1 MTDLKSVFKA
11 QWANV
16 THTDGGWW
24 DLSGWQPGGTS
35 AHKEDGVTTNAAR
48 KCFWAK
54 HVAGEKDRLHPKHVN
69 VSSTELR
76 TSVLLSLQASSA
88 LLSASAEPAPHGSPQ
103 QAPSLPALPAASFRP
118 RLRVSCPSGGGL
130 ALRRRRLPA
139 AALRIMAVS
148 LSMSAALRGLVARSG
163 AAAVRPPP
171 PRSLSTSTW
180 RLAQNQTR
188 DTQLITVD
196 EKLDITTL
204 TGVPDE
210 HIKTRKVHIFVP
222 ARNAMQSGANNT
234 KKWKMEFDNR
244 ERWENPLMGWASTAD
259 PLSNM
264 VLTFSTK
271 EDAIAFAEKNGW
283 SYDVEEKKMPKPKSK
298 SYGANFSWNK
308 RTRVS
313 TK

>member
-1 MTDLKSVFKA
+1 MSPPRS
-11 QWANV
+11 
-16 THTDGGWW
+16 
-24 DLSGWQPGGTS
+24 SGYQFCLPS
-35 AHKEDGVTTNAAR
+35 RPAVPF
-48 KCFWAK
+48 C
-54 HVAGEKDRLHPKHVN
+54 P
-69 VSSTELR
+69 
-76 TSVLLSLQASSA
+76 
-88 LLSASAEPAPHGSPQ
+88 ASAELSLHGSPPQ
-103 QAPSLPALPAASFRP
+103 PPSLPALPAASFRP

-130 ALRRRRLPA
+130 ALRRYRLPA
-139 AALRIMAVS
+139 AALSIMAVS

-196 EKLDITTL
+196 ENCLCFFFKLDITLSPFTCISEGSRTGGRGDMDISTL

>member
-1 MTDLKSVFKA
+1 M
-11 QWANV
+11 
-16 THTDGGWW
+16 
-24 DLSGWQPGGTS
+24 
-35 AHKEDGVTTNAAR
+35 
-48 KCFWAK
+48 
-54 HVAGEKDRLHPKHVN
+54 
-69 VSSTELR
+69 
-76 TSVLLSLQASSA
+76 
-88 LLSASAEPAPHGSPQ
+88 
-103 QAPSLPALPAASFRP
+103 
-118 RLRVSCPSGGGL
+118 
-130 ALRRRRLPA
+130 A
-139 AALRIMAVS
+139 AA
-148 LSMSAALRGLVARSG
+148 LSMSAALRHLVARSG
-163 AAAVRPPP
+163 AAAARLSPA
-171 PRSLSTSTW
+171 RSLSTSTW
-180 RLAQNQTR
+180 RLAQDQTR

-210 HIKTRKVHIFVP
+210 HIKTRKVRIFVP
-222 ARNAMQSGANNT
+222 ARNAMQAGVNNT

-264 VLTFSTK
+264 VLTFSAK

-283 SYDVEEKKMPKPKSK
+283 SYDVEEKKIPKPKSK

>member
-1 MTDLKSVFKA
+1 MVASRTKLPE
-11 QWANV
+11 NV
-16 THTDGGWW
+16 QLG
-24 DLSGWQPGGTS
+24 
-35 AHKEDGVTTNAAR
+35 
-48 KCFWAK
+48 
-54 HVAGEKDRLHPKHVN
+54 RLCPK
-69 VSSTELR
+69 R
-76 TSVLLSLQASSA
+76 
-88 LLSASAEPAPHGSPQ
+88 PHGSSTGLRPSGLTVPSAGHAVPA
-103 QAPSLPALPAASFRP
+103 APARSPWLHDTLSAALPAPRDPSFRP
-118 RLRVSCPSGGGL
+118 RLRVSCLGGGGL

-139 AALRIMAVS
+139 AVASVMAAA
-148 LSMSAALRGLVARSG
+148 LSMSAALRHLVARSG
-163 AAAVRPPP
+163 AAAARLSPA
-171 PRSLSTSTW
+171 RSLSTSTW
-180 RLAQNQTR
+180 RLAQDQTR

-196 EKLDITTL
+196 EKLDITAL

-222 ARNAMQSGANNT
+222 ARNAMQAGVNNT

-283 SYDVEEKKMPKPKSK
+283 SYDVEEKKIPKPKSK